1 MAKKL
6 PKNVTNAIKDINTEL
21 TKIYNSFGRTGDLAR
36 YIKEGLRKVS
46 GLTMTPRTGKI
57 STDSKNVAMPADQS
71 IASAKRIVGDWSD
84 IVNDA
89 FSRLRSTYAE
99 KAAKYK
105 NIEDIYIRDLFDRV
119 GAGEGDLLTK
129 QETTIFNTLIKQQAN
144 ASVFLRREV
153 EQNFY
158 DYYEEW
164 VANAGAT
171 YDAAAEAQLDE
182 IFRAGTKHVWSDIE
196 YADAYRK
203 LSNYV
208 NTYLRN

>member
-1 MAKKL
+1 MAKL
-6 PKNVTNAIKDINTEL
+6 PKNVTNAIKDINNEL
-21 TKIYNSFGRTGDLAR
+21 TKIYADFGRTGDLAR

-46 GLTMTPRTGKI
+46 GLTMTPKTGKI
-57 STDSKNVAMPADQS
+57 STAADNVELSLADQS
-71 IASAKRIVGDWSD
+71 IASAKRIVGNHID
-84 IVNDA
+84 IITDA
-89 FSRLRSTYAE
+89 FVRLRSVYTE
-99 KAAKYK
+99 KYSKYK
-105 NIEDIYIRDLFDRV
+105 DYEDLYIL
-119 GAGEGDLLTK
+119 DLLNRVVQDEDLNK
-129 QETTIFNTLIKQQAN
+129 KEITIYNTLIKQQAN
-144 ASVFLRREV
+144 ASVYLRREV

-158 DYYEEW
+158 EYYEEW

-182 IFRAGTKHVWSDIE
+182 IFRSGTKHVWSDIE